1 MKIMIIRKANIN
13 DFEDL
18 LGLHLQIED
27 TEISFDSNLK
37 PHAFDTDEGK
47 KKIKKQIKDEN
58 YILLVCE
65 ENNNQVVGFI
75 DGEVM
80 EPSIVYYDKVAF
92 LNHICVDKKYR
103 RKGIGDLLFLAFQDE
118 VAKQNAKYIRVLAFP
133 KNTPAVSFY
142 NKHNL
147 LEYSVYYQKKIM

>member
-1 MKIMIIRKANIN
+1 MTIRKANIN
-13 DFEDL
+13 DFEYL
-18 LGLHLQIED
+18 LDLHLQIED
-27 TEISFDSNLK
+27 TEIFFDSNLK
-37 PHAFDTDEGK
+37 PHAFATNEGK
-47 KKIKKQIKDEN
+47 KKIKKQINDES

-65 ENNNQVVGFI
+65 GNNNQVVGFI

-80 EPSIVYYDKVAF
+80 EPFIVYYEKVAF

-133 KNTPAVSFY
+133 QNTPAVSFY